1 MDKLEKVMLDLKGR
15 GADVKIVAQDGCL
28 YISAIWNTG
37 RKWLVKV
44 K

>member
-1 MDKLEKVMLDLKGR
+1 MSKLEKVMIDLKNR
-15 GADVKIVAQDGCL
+15 GASVKIVAQDKCF
-28 YISAIWNTG
+28 YVSAIWNTG